1 MSTNLKGKVIGKD
14 EMSKLKTVIETLE
27 KDPRSV
33 DFLHPVDYVGK
44 FIYFKFIFH
53 KFFIFKFNYKINI
66 KLII

>member
-53 KFFIFKFNYKINI
+53 KFFIFKFNYKNNI